1 MARVRMPGL
10 LDGELQEIARLRVR
24 AGQFQ
29 LQADDTSQAT
39 LTIPEDGPVVGL
51 RDWVSLYDED
61 GLMGVYR
68 VTNLAQ
74 TVKRSVQLTLLH
86 GIDILADSYWAEERE
101 YTGSVRG
108 YLEALLQQQTALIDG
123 TAPWALGDCEDTE
136 TTLKVKISYGRLSE
150 LIREAVPE
158 GGGYQL
164 EYDQTVWPWRVHL
177 RAKPTAAAAEFR
189 VARNITSATVT
200 YNDADLCTRLILSN
214 TSGGE
219 SRVRV
224 YSAGAIAQAEWGI
237 VTKTASIDT
246 SDTLTSESW
255 PEAEAWVAEFF
266 RQHAAPSVQIQ
277 IDGREL
283 YRLTGDRWDRASLGR
298 VCRVSLPEY
307 GHVFEERVVSL
318 TYPDPWGDPDR
329 VVVSLAN
336 ALPQFSEQVKLI
348 EKTAQSA
355 SRAAGGAAR
364 KADQTAEELER
375 KEVIYQTSFQKTDR
389 EIAGIASATGLQFN
403 ADGTPV
409 LDEDGN
415 FVYSEEHP
423 DNALIAQISLQAGRY
438 DRIIQAT
445 GISET
450 PSQGE
455 VSLVTQISQTHQ
467 QISNA
472 AIATG
477 LVWVPED
484 TTVDP
489 PVPGH
494 YEVDENAISSSVY
507 KQLAGQIQQ
516 KVTASD
522 VATQVEAYGY
532 TTLTAAR
539 NAASAM
545 IGADLKDANGVITS
559 AKIKALVEGDTS
571 LIQLVAQQ
579 VDVVAEL
586 ASYSGDIELQGTL
599 YSEGG
604 FDTIGDS
611 KFEGNLVI
619 DGGDLDLVN
628 GATLKVGGSTLG
640 MVIDAQIVA
649 DGTNGYKLQKK
660 MYGSTSWTD
669 AGSFSRAASIQTV
682 SGSWSGSTY
691 TVAADASGTA
701 LPKSVTIDAI
711 LAGGGTA
718 DFSAQ
723 IRDTSSGQSPTIID
737 SNAAHGYLAKSGNS
751 VIVYTSRSGSTYSGP
766 VASLSFQS
774 EINTAASNAKQTAL
788 NGVKLSGWQLNSS
801 SHDAENI
808 VRDADNNDLLTV
820 SLPSNWDISVGA
832 FNSSGSATIT
842 VRPVIGGS
850 NGTQVATGT
859 IADSN
864 LKPENIKSGVTIFGK
879 TGTYTGSGGSSDVG
893 TPYIDPE
900 TPSYTFVET
909 SSHPKGYYAVTP
921 KVEVDGSVVSGSSV
935 LIDAYDAWHQ
945 GYLDGT
951 GGVVPEPNVT
961 TALITS
967 GWDSSKTSDSGTLS
981 AGTTYAVRVNVDGT
995 TYRYHKFTTPSST
1008 SHSVEVDFN
1017 GYTPSDAVDKG
1028 TLDANTTYCVRGKCG
1043 SSYAYIKFKT
1053 PASSTGTVTT
1063 SITNNQS
1070 SAGSATP
1077 TAIQKG
1083 KFCKVEVKLNNSTVK
1098 TLWFYAQG

>member
-10 LDGELQEIARLRVR
+10 LDGELQEVARLRVR

-29 LQADDTSQAT
+29 LSADDVSQAT

-51 RDWVSLYDED
+51 RDWVSLYDVD
-61 GLMGVYR
+61 GLMGIYR
-68 VTNLAQ
+68 VTNIAQ
-74 TVKRSVQLTLLH
+74 TVKRSIQLTLLH

-101 YTGSVRG
+101 YTGNVRG
-108 YLEALLQQQTALIDG
+108 YLEALLAQQTALIDG

-136 TTLKVKISYGRLSE
+136 TQLKVKISYGRLSE

-164 EYDQTVWPWRVHL
+164 EYDQSVWPWRVHL
-177 RAKPTAAAAEFR
+177 RAKPTTAAAEFR

-224 YSAGAIAQAEWGI
+224 YNAGAIAQAEWGI

-246 SDTLTSESW
+246 SDTLTSDSW
-255 PEAEAWVAEFF
+255 PEAEAWVANFF
-266 RQHAAPSVQIQ
+266 RLHAAPSVQIQ
-277 IDGREL
+277 IEGREL

-307 GHVFEERVVSL
+307 GHTFEERAVSL

-409 LDEDGN
+409 LDDDGN
-415 FVYSEEHP
+415 FVYSETHP

-559 AKIKALVEGDTS
+559 AKIKALVEGDQS

-640 MVIDAQIVA
+640 MVIDTQIVA

-766 VASLSFQS
+766 VASLSFQP
-774 EINTAASNAKQTAL
+774 EITAAVNTALGN
-788 NGVKLSGWQLNSS
+788 V
-801 SHDAENI
+801 
-808 VRDADNNDLLTV
+808 TV
-820 SLPSNWDISVGA
+820 SGTWSGGKITIANSANSNTIVDYLRAGTATWNGTTVTVPVQHSTTPDTTSSFADTGQSVSVNVSGKLYNPGTITPTSSAQTISVP
-832 FNSSGSATIT
+832 SGY
-842 VRPVIGGS
+842 IGFSGPL
-850 NGTQVATGT
+850 N
-859 IADSN
+859 IAAAS
-864 LKPENIKSGVTIFGK
+864 
-879 TGTYTGSGGSSDVG
+879 GSGGYG
-893 TPYIDPE
+893 TFLGFTDEP
-900 TPSYTFVET
+900 
-909 SSHPKGYYAVTP
+909 
-921 KVEVDGSVVSGSSV
+921 VVSGEYIVYS
-935 LIDAYDAWHQ
+935 
-945 GYLDGT
+945 GGT
-951 GGVVPEPNVT
+951 IN
-961 TALITS
+961 
-967 GWDSSKTSDSGTLS
+967 SSKTI
-981 AGTTYAVRVNVDGT
+981 YAVIENSYGTPITGPSITVSPPAGSVIQPKSSTITADGTYYATSDGVDGW
-995 TYRYHKFTTPSST
+995 SSVT
-1008 SHSVEVDFN
+1008 VSV
-1017 GYTPSDAVDKG
+1017 G
-1028 TLDANTTYCVRGKCG
+1028 G
-1043 SSYAYIKFKT
+1043 SSYSSSAKLKMYDLSGYNMATGDNRVYVKT
-1053 PASSTGTVTT
+1053 PTGSYNPVGSNYTRIYVLSSGDRIPDNTTVH
-1063 SITNNQS
+1063 
-1070 SAGSATP
+1070 
-1077 TAIQKG
+1077 
-1083 KFCKVEVKLNNSTVK
+1083 
-1098 TLWFYAQG
+1098 W

>member
-1 MARVRMPGL
+1 MSRVRMPGL
-10 LDGELQEIARLRVR
+10 LDGELQEVARLRVR
-24 AGQFQ
+24 AGQYQ
-29 LQADDTSQAT
+29 LSADDVSQAT
-39 LTIPEDGPVVGL
+39 LTIPEDGPAVGL
-51 RDWVSLYDED
+51 RDWVSLYDVD
-61 GLMGVYR
+61 GLMGIYR
-68 VTNLAQ
+68 VTNIAQ
-74 TVKRSVQLTLLH
+74 TVKRSIQLTLLH

-136 TTLKVKISYGRLSE
+136 TQLKVKISYGRLSE

-189 VARNITSATVT
+189 VARNITSATIT

-224 YSAGAIAQAEWGI
+224 YNAGAIAQAEWGI

-246 SDTLTSESW
+246 SDTLTSDSW
-255 PEAEAWVAEFF
+255 PEAEAWVAAFF
-266 RQHAAPSVQIQ
+266 ALHAAPSVQIQ
-277 IDGREL
+277 IEGREL

-307 GHVFEERVVSL
+307 GHTFEERVVSL

-336 ALPQFSEQVKLI
+336 ALPQFSGQVKLI

-477 LVWVPED
+477 LIWVDGDP
-484 TTVDP
+484 TADP
-489 PVPGH
+489 PTEGH
-494 YEVDENAISSSVY
+494 YEINPNAVASSLY
-507 KQLAGQIQQ
+507 KQLANQIDQ
-516 KVTASD
+516 KVTVSD
-522 VATQVEAYGY
+522 LESKVS
-532 TTLTAAR
+532 TAGFIKLQAAKD
-539 NAASAM
+539 AASAVL
-545 IGADLKDANGVITS
+545 GANLTDGNGQITAATIVAAIKDN
-559 AKIKALVEGDTS
+559 TS
-571 LIQLVAQQ
+571 LISAIADKISISASKVNISGNVNLN
-579 VDVVAEL
+579 DVITV
-586 ASYSGDIELQGTL
+586 
-599 YSEGG
+599 
-604 FDTIGDS
+604 
-611 KFEGNLVI
+611 
-619 DGGDLDLVN
+619 
-628 GATLKVGGSTLG
+628 
-640 MVIDAQIVA
+640 
-649 DGTNGYKLQKK
+649 GTNGAVGTFNSLTINGGANL
-660 MYGSTSWTD
+660 GSSNVYYNNVPLSSFIKSISLTGPTDNVYTLTWENAGGTPTSKT
-669 AGSFSRAASIQTV
+669 FSRAASGV
-682 SGSWSGSTY
+682 SVSWSGT
-691 TVAADASGTA
+691 SGT
-701 LPKSVTIDAI
+701 VTVQPQNQQ
-711 LAGGGTA
+711 
-718 DFSAQ
+718 FS
-723 IRDTSSGQSPTIID
+723 ITYDGPSGQSVDAITIENNPITATL
-737 SNAAHGYLAKSGNS
+737 SGTNPRLAAGTANLTAWHNEDDGEGQPVQTRLKDATARVTMNIESILSSAEGTAAANAKS
-751 VIVYTSRSGSTYSGP
+751 
-766 VASLSFQS
+766 
-774 EINTAASNAKQTAL
+774 TAL
-788 NGVKLSGWQLNSS
+788 AGVKLSGWQLNSS

-808 VRDADNNDLLTV
+808 VRDADNNDLKTV
-820 SLPSNWDISVGA
+820 SLPTNWDISVGA

-879 TGTYTGSGGSSDVG
+879 TGTYTGSGGPSVSSVGLYFDNEGLEDVTTPFSVDNDYTVYPIAKMSDGTRRVGSAVRLTTTISLYDVG
-893 TPYIDPE
+893 TI
-900 TPSYTFVET
+900 TPT
-909 SSHPKGYYAVTP
+909 SSAQTIAVPTGYAGFAGP
-921 KVEVDGSVVSGSSV
+921 LRIAAASG
-935 LIDAYDAWHQ
+935 
-945 GYLDGT
+945 
-951 GGVVPEPNVT
+951 
-961 TALITS
+961 
-967 GWDSSKTSDSGTLS
+967 
-981 AGTTYAVRVNVDGT
+981 
-995 TYRYHKFTTPSST
+995 
-1008 SHSVEVDFN
+1008 
-1017 GYTPSDAVDKG
+1017 
-1028 TLDANTTYCVRGKCG
+1028 G
-1043 SSYAYIKFKT
+1043 SSYSNSAKLNRNTELYIKDG
-1053 PASSTGTVTT
+1053 SSYYPLSALNLYGYTSANTYTQIPSGT
-1063 SITNNQS
+1063 
-1070 SAGSATP
+1070 
-1077 TAIQKG
+1077 
-1083 KFCKVEVKLNNSTVK
+1083 TVH
-1098 TLWFYAQG
+1098 W

>member
-24 AGQFQ
+24 AGQYQ
-29 LQADDTSQAT
+29 LSADDVSQAT

-68 VTNLAQ
+68 VTNIAQ
-74 TVKRSVQLTLLH
+74 TVKRSIQLTLLH

-108 YLEALLQQQTALIDG
+108 YLEALLGQQTALIDG

-177 RAKPTAAAAEFR
+177 RAKPTTAAAEFR

-224 YSAGAIAQAEWGI
+224 YNAGAIAQAEWGI

-246 SDTLTSESW
+246 SDTLTSDSW
-255 PEAEAWVAEFF
+255 PEAEAWVANFF
-266 RQHAAPSVQIQ
+266 RLHAAPSVQIQ
-277 IDGREL
+277 IEGREL

-307 GHVFEERVVSL
+307 GHTFEERVVSL

-348 EKTAQSA
+348 EKTARSA

-403 ADGTPV
+403 QDGTPV

-415 FVYSEEHP
+415 FVYSETHP

-477 LVWVPED
+477 IVWVDGDP
-484 TTVDP
+484 TADP
-489 PVPGH
+489 PTEGH
-494 YEVDENAISSSVY
+494 YEVNPNAVSSSLY
-507 KQLAGQIQQ
+507 KQLANQIDQ
-516 KVTASD
+516 KVTVSD
-522 VATQVEAYGY
+522 LESKVS
-532 TTLTAAR
+532 TAGFIKLQAAKD
-539 NAASAM
+539 AASAM
-545 IGADLKDANGVITS
+545 IGADLKDGNGVITS
-559 AKIKALVEGDTS
+559 AKIKALVEGDQS

-579 VDVVAEL
+579 VQIDADDVTI
-586 ASYSGDIELQGTL
+586 SGTVTLGDVLSVYNGTGIEVQGDCAATDFMIEG
-599 YSEGG
+599 EGG
-604 FDTIGDS
+604 ADS
-611 KFEGNLVI
+611 VSEMLQELFAVEPITGISLTEDVSTH
-619 DGGDLDLVN
+619 VW
-628 GATLKVGGSTLG
+628 TL
-640 MVIDAQIVA
+640 
-649 DGTNGYKLQKK
+649 
-660 MYGSTSWTD
+660 SWTSLNGT
-669 AGSFSRAASIQTV
+669 ASGSQSFSRAASIQTV

-711 LAGGGTA
+711 LAGGGTS

-723 IRDTSSGQSPTIID
+723 IRDTSSGPSPVIID

-751 VIVYTSRSGSTYSGP
+751 VVVYTSRSGSTYSGP
-766 VASLSFQS
+766 VASLSFQP
-774 EINTAASNAKQTAL
+774 EITAAVNTALGN
-788 NGVKLSGWQLNSS
+788 V
-801 SHDAENI
+801 
-808 VRDADNNDLLTV
+808 TV
-820 SLPSNWDISVGA
+820 SGSWSGGAITIANSANSNTIVDYLRAGTATWNGTTVTVPVQHSTTPDTTASFADTGQSVSVNVSGKLYNPGTITPTSSAQTISVPNGYIG
-832 FNSSGSATIT
+832 FSG
-842 VRPVIGGS
+842 PL
-850 NGTQVATGT
+850 N
-859 IADSN
+859 IAAAS
-864 LKPENIKSGVTIFGK
+864 
-879 TGTYTGSGGSSDVG
+879 GSGGKTISEIGLYYDTAKAEEVPNPITVDSTLYLYPIVTFSDDTTQVGSRLKLLPSGESYTIIQKPDTITANGTYYASSD
-893 TPYIDPE
+893 D
-900 TPSYTFVET
+900 
-909 SSHPKGYYAVTP
+909 
-921 KVEVDGSVVSGSSV
+921 VDGWSKVVV
-935 LIDAYDAWHQ
+935 N
-945 GYLDGT
+945 
-951 GGVVPEPNVT
+951 VP
-961 TALITS
+961 TS
-967 GWDSSKTSDSGTLS
+967 GGGSHNIAISGAAQSDTGKKDTSVYTVVFSG
-981 AGTTYAVRVNVDGT
+981 
-995 TYRYHKFTTPSST
+995 
-1008 SHSVEVDFN
+1008 
-1017 GYTPSDAVDKG
+1017 
-1028 TLDANTTYCVRGKCG
+1028 
-1043 SSYAYIKFKT
+1043 
-1053 PASSTGTVTT
+1053 
-1063 SITNNQS
+1063 
-1070 SAGSATP
+1070 
-1077 TAIQKG
+1077 IQKG
-1083 KFCKVEVKLNNSTVK
+1083 RWYTFQATCNGGNGK
-1098 TLWFYAQG
+1098 WYQFYVPT

>member
-1 MARVRMPGL
+1 MSRVRMPGL

-24 AGQFQ
+24 AGQYQ
-29 LQADDTSQAT
+29 LSADDVSQAT

-61 GLMGVYR
+61 GLMGIYR

-74 TVKRSVQLTLLH
+74 TVKRSIQLTLLH

-101 YTGSVRG
+101 YTGNVRG
-108 YLEALLQQQTALIDG
+108 YLEALLAQQTALIDG

-177 RAKPTAAAAEFR
+177 RAKPTTAAAEFR

-224 YSAGAIAQAEWGI
+224 YNAGAIAQAEWGI

-246 SDTLTSESW
+246 SDTLTSDSW
-255 PEAEAWVAEFF
+255 PEAEAWVADFF
-266 RQHAAPSVQIQ
+266 RLHAAPSVQIQ
-277 IDGREL
+277 IEGREL

-307 GHVFEERVVSL
+307 GHTFEERVVSL

-389 EIAGIASATGLQFN
+389 EISGIASATGLQFN
-403 ADGTPV
+403 QDGTPV
-409 LDEDGN
+409 LDDDGN
-415 FVYSEEHP
+415 FVYSETHP

-467 QISNA
+467 QIGNA

-477 LVWVPED
+477 LIWVEGDP
-484 TTVDP
+484 TADP
-489 PVPGH
+489 PTEGH
-494 YEVDENAISSSVY
+494 YEINPNAVSSSLY
-507 KQLAGQIQQ
+507 KQLANQIDQ
-516 KVTASD
+516 KVTVSD
-522 VATQVEAYGY
+522 LETKVS
-532 TTLTAAR
+532 TAGFIKLQAAKD
-539 NAASAM
+539 AASAE
-545 IGADLKDANGVITS
+545 IGAQLDNASSSIS

-586 ASYSGDIELQGTL
+586 ASYSGDIELRGTL

-604 FDTIGDS
+604 FSTTGNS
-611 KFEGNLVI
+611 KFEGNVVI

-628 GATLKVGGSTLG
+628 GATLKEGGSTLG
-640 MVIDAQIVA
+640 MVIDTQIVA
-649 DGTNGYKLQKK
+649 DGSNGYKLQKK

-669 AGSFSRAASIQTV
+669 AGSFSRAAQVTNV
-682 SGSWSGSTY
+682 SGTWSGSTY

-711 LAGGGTA
+711 LAGGGTS

-723 IRDTSSGQSPTIID
+723 IRDTSSGPSPVIID

-751 VIVYTSRSGSTYSGP
+751 VVVYTSRSGSTYSGP

-808 VRDADNNDLLTV
+808 VRDADNNDLKTV

-832 FNSSGSATIT
+832 FNASGSATIT
-842 VRPVIGGS
+842 VRPVIGGT

-879 TGTYTGSGGSSDVG
+879 TGTYEGDGGPTGSYGVVWHTASS
-893 TPYIDPE
+893 
-900 TPSYTFVET
+900 SYNY
-909 SSHPKGYYAVTP
+909 GYYVIT
-921 KVEVDGSVVSGSSV
+921 VGGTEVYRFGAKQAFDYGLNTFRNNMNHSKSSNPTSNMT
-935 LIDAYDAWHQ
+935 ITGRTNPWTNAT
-945 GYLDGT
+945 GT
-951 GGVVPEPNVT
+951 G
-961 TALITS
+961 TS
-967 GWDSSKTSDSGTLS
+967 
-981 AGTTYAVRVNVDGT
+981 R
-995 TYRYHKFTTPSST
+995 
-1008 SHSVEVDFN
+1008 
-1017 GYTPSDAVDKG
+1017 
-1028 TLDANTTYCVRGKCG
+1028 
-1043 SSYAYIKFKT
+1043 
-1053 PASSTGTVTT
+1053 
-1063 SITNNQS
+1063 
-1070 SAGSATP
+1070 P
-1077 TAIQKG
+1077 T
-1083 KFCKVEVKLNNSTVK
+1083 
-1098 TLWFYAQG
+1098 